1 LILSSIYLATALEK
15 GQQFLISVRIDQQ
28 IETIK
33 RDGFTIINNLLSERE
48 VTSIRSELSPY
59 LQKEK
64 FGRNDFEGFST
75 ERVYAL
81 LNKAPMISKIV
92 EHQVI
97 LELLD
102 CLLPKNYLLS
112 AALAINVHPGET
124 PQPFHRDD
132 TSRSKDFSQKEQL
145 NGVSTIWAID
155 DFTEKNGATELIRA
169 SHLVDAAN
177 PDLSRLAKACMPSGS
192 VLIFDGRLQHRG
204 GANLSLE
211 SRLGI
216 TPQYCAP
223 HLRQIESMLLAVP
236 PQTATN
242 FSERIQEML
251 GYSINDPGFM
261 GYVDGRHPK
270 QLIDPKYKGRKYR
283 PDLPS
288 S

>member
-1 LILSSIYLATALEK
+1 
-15 GQQFLISVRIDQQ
+15 
-28 IETIK
+28 
-33 RDGFTIINNLLSERE
+33 
-48 VTSIRSELSPY
+48 
-59 LQKEK
+59 
-64 FGRNDFEGFST
+64 
-75 ERVYAL
+75 
-81 LNKAPMISKIV
+81 
-92 EHQVI
+92 
-97 LELLD
+97 
-102 CLLPKNYLLS
+102 
-112 AALAINVHPGET
+112 
-124 PQPFHRDD
+124 
-132 TSRSKDFSQKEQL
+132 
-145 NGVSTIWAID
+145 
-155 DFTEKNGATELIRA
+155 
-169 SHLVDAAN
+169 
-177 PDLSRLAKACMPSGS
+177 MPSGS

-236 PQTATN
+236 PQTAAN
-242 FSERIQEML
+242 LSERIQEML

>member
-1 LILSSIYLATALEK
+1 
-15 GQQFLISVRIDQQ
+15 LISVSIDQQ
-28 IETIK
+28 IENIK
-33 RDGFTIINNLLSERE
+33 RDGFSIIKNLLSEKE
-48 VTSIRSELSPY
+48 VATIRNELTPY
-59 LQKEK
+59 LQNEK
-64 FGRNDFEGFST
+64 LGRNDFEGFST

-81 LNKAPMISKIV
+81 LNKAPEIASII

-97 LELLD
+97 LEVLD
-102 CLLPKNYLLS
+102 WLLPKNYLLS

-132 TSRSKDFSQKEQL
+132 TSRSKDFSQKQEL

-155 DFTEKNGATELIRA
+155 DFTENNGATEVIRA
-169 SHLVDAAN
+169 SHLDDTPNAE
-177 PDLSRLAKACMPSGS
+177 LKRLVKASMPSGS

-204 GANLSLE
+204 GANLS
-211 SRLGI
+211 SKARLGI

-236 PQTATN
+236 PQTAGN

-270 QLIDPKYKGRKYR
+270 RLIDPKYKGRKYR
-283 PDLPS
+283 PSLPAS
-288 S
+288 